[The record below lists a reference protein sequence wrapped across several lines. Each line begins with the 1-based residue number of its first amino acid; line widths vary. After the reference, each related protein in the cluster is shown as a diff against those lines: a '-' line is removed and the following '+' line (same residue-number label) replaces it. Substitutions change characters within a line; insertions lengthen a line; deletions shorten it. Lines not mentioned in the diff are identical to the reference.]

1 MTTPTAFITYSW
13 DDEDHKAWVKG
24 LAERLRG
31 DGVNVLLD
39 IWGVAPG
46 GQLPEFMERAVTDS
60 DFVLVICTPAYRE
73 RSDGRRGGVGYEG
86 HIITSEIAARGNH
99 EKFIPILRWGTWG
112 DGGPTDAAAAWIKGK
127 RYINLSGDPYSEEQY
142 NELVQTL
149 FGLREAPPPIGEP
162 MVTGWE
168 NSAEWQE
175 KALQSDARNL
185 LEHAVSNDSDRI
197 ETFQSGTIRYI
208 LAGPTPFGA
217 GGDNRE
223 FSRWNDALQW
233 LWDNQLVNCVR
244 ADHTGSHFLVTEA
257 GHEFLS
263 NE

>member
-24 LAERLRG
+24 LAERLRAG
-31 DGVNVLLD
+31 GVNVLLD

-46 GQLPEFMERAVTDS
+46 GQLPEFMERAVSDS
-60 DFVLVICTPAYRE
+60 DFVLVICTPGYRD
-73 RSDGRRGGVGYEG
+73 RSDGRCGGVGYEG

-99 EKFIPILRWGTWG
+99 EKFIPILRYGTWG
-112 DGGPTDAAAAWIKGK
+112 DGEPTDAAAAWIRGK
-127 RYINLSGDPYSEEQY
+127 LNIDLSGDPYPEARY
-142 NELVQTL
+142 KELVETL
-149 FGLREAPPPIGEP
+149 LGVREAPPPIGEP

-208 LAGPTPFGA
+208 LAGPTPFGD

-223 FSRWNDALQW
+223 FSRWNDALQG
-233 LWDNQLVNCVR
+233 L
-244 ADHTGSHFLVTEA
+244 
-257 GHEFLS
+257 
-263 NE
+263 